1 MNKAA
6 RLFAVLGLVLACVLA
21 ATPAMASS
29 SKSIVGS
36 WTASVDTLGI
46 SGLFTFNQ
54 EGTMTASATNQSFS
68 GSHGVWSK
76 TGSRRYFVKQI
87 SFVFGATGV
96 AESIW
101 ESEFEF
107 NIDSSGD
114 SATTEIVVTIKQLDG
129 TVISTFSGTGTAERI
144 EID

>member
-21 ATPAMASS
+21 TPAMASS
-29 SKSIVGS
+29 PNSIVGS

-54 EGTMTASATNQSFS
+54 DGTTTASATNQSFS
-68 GSHGVWSK
+68 GSHGVWTK
-76 TGSRRYFVKQI
+76 TGSRQYFVKQV
-87 SFVFGATGV
+87 SFVYGATGV

-107 NIDSSGD
+107 NISASGD
-114 SATTEIVVTIKQLDG
+114 SATSEIVVTIKQLDG

-144 EID
+144 KID